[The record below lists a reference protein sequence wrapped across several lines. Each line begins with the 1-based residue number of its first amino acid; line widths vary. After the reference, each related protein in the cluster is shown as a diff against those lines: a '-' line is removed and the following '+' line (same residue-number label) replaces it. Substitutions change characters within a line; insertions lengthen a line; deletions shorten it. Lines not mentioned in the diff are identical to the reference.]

1 VTYQEK
7 MLLWKQYQQVWEM
20 FVEFND
26 ITQEDGDAWKRLVD
40 RADQINDAYRLPVV
54 KQLLIE
60 TVGQLEKISRKRGG
74 YK

>member
-1 VTYQEK
+1 MK
-7 MLLWKQYQQVWEM
+7 
-20 FVEFND
+20 
-26 ITQEDGDAWKRLVD
+26 GLVD

>member
-1 VTYQEK
+1 MTYQEK
-7 MLLWKQYQQVWEM
+7 MLLWKQYPQVWEM

-40 RADQINDAYRLPVV
+40 RADQINDAYHLPVV
-54 KQLLIE
+54 EQLLIE

>member
-1 VTYQEK
+1 MTYQEK
-7 MLLWKQYQQVWEM
+7 MQLWKQYPEVWGL

-40 RADQINDAYRLPVV
+40 RADQINDAYRLPVAE
-54 KQLLIE
+54 QLLIE
-60 TVGQLEKISRKRGG
+60 TVDQLEEISRKRGG

>member
-1 VTYQEK
+1 MTYQEK
-7 MLLWKQYQQVWEM
+7 MLLWKQYPQVGEM